1 MAIPLYTIVVG
12 ALNQSK
18 DRVCRI
24 KSLENT
30 LRNNNYVEFCL
41 DDLKSS
47 IKPGSWSNYVIG
59 VVACFKGKLHPFD
72 AVIKSNVPLGSG
84 LSSSAALE
92 VSVYTFLESLFKSKY
107 RFHLFKKS
115 IRKNKMK
122 ASSFIKTKIFQIKKK
137 KHSLV
142 KRLNMNMLQYHVA

>member
-1 MAIPLYTIVVG
+1 MAIPLYTIVLG
-12 ALNQSK
+12 SLNKSTT
-18 DRVCRI
+18 RVCRI

-30 LRNNNYVEFCL
+30 LGDKNYAEFCL

-59 VVACFKGKLHPFD
+59 VVACFKGELQPFD

-92 VSVYTFLESLFKSKY
+92 VSVYTFLENLLKSKF
-107 RFHLFKKS
+107 RFHFVL
-115 IRKNKMK
+115 
-122 ASSFIKTKIFQIKKK
+122 KKK
-137 KHSLV
+137 
-142 KRLNMNMLQYHVA
+142 